1 MSHPQKY
8 TPALNPSRYARCFY
22 ICLTPR
28 EATLLISTQFIY
40 SDSII
45 PSPSA
50 DCHTRIPRPPHNP
63 HHTRRTIRTAAAERQ
78 ENSRKGL
85 PSSGN
90 ETAPRTDSDHIAR
103 KKESRQGRPF
113 VFFPYLC
120 TRKCACG
127 GTGRRARLRIWFLAK
142 CRFESC
148 QAHTQKLRNAG
159 HRTNRTS
166 PGPHDVS

>member
-1 MSHPQKY
+1 MRSH
-8 TPALNPSRYARCFY
+8 TSRFYAIY
-22 ICLTPR
+22 IPR
-28 EATLLISTQFIY
+28 FHHTVAVRRLPHAHTTAATQ
-40 SDSII
+40 
-45 PSPSA
+45 PSP
-50 DCHTRIPRPPHNP
+50 HPPNN
-63 HHTRRTIRTAAAERQ
+63 TYCGRRT
-78 ENSRKGL
+78 
-85 PSSGN
+85 
-90 ETAPRTDSDHIAR
+90 AR
-103 KKESRQGRPF
+103 KQQKRPTVIRKRNSPKNKFRPHCAKKEGLHGRPF

-166 PGPHDVS
+166 PGPHDV